1 MFAFVGDAGNA
12 ILFMVS
18 FVGLVIWSLIY
29 LLFASHYFLT
39 TLTDSSAGHDEV
51 QYPREGMFDWWWK
64 PIFCVWVL
72 AFWLIPVTVLL
83 APLAAFSPLAFAI
96 VWFAVLWIVYPM
108 SLMSTLHT
116 GNWFFFLHPVVVWRA
131 VRHWKALAYVHFITI
146 LSGGLCVGLLI
157 AAFAQNIWWAALAA
171 FLIPTS
177 ILFYARNWGRFAWL
191 SLNFVPRK
199 RKAPRDNSKKTA
211 SAKDGV
217 PEMDVEEID
226 PAAEGIR
233 PGLPPG
239 FASGLH
245 EGVPLSAGGFAPGAS
260 PQQPTTEDADEW
272 STDKKPYLVIEDG
285 AAPPFEEQAETPI
298 APAVAQVSS
307 APPTEEEDEWAT
319 EKKPY
324 GVLGDPDFTAPT
336 LSDADDD
343 GRPEANKPIQLGK
356 HYDERHERE
365 SEEKRKAKAEADKF
379 GLPAPSKKTPTF
391 ANALFFG
398 VWGFMIYERTLTV
411 WANLIVL
418 TIVELFFVYLTRMFF
433 PRVVE

>member
-18 FVGLVIWSLIY
+18 FVGLVIWSLLY

-72 AFWLIPVTVLL
+72 AFWLIPVTVVL
-83 APLAAFSPLAFAI
+83 APLAAVSPLAFAI

-116 GNWFFFLHPVVVWRA
+116 GNWFFFLHPVVLWRA
-131 VRHWKALAYVHFITI
+131 LRHWKALAYVHFITI
-146 LSGGLCVGLLI
+146 LSGAVCVVLLI
-157 AAFAQNIWWAALAA
+157 AAFAQNFWWAALAV

-199 RKAPRDNSKKTA
+199 RKAVRDDSRVKTPTRDA
-211 SAKDGV
+211 V
-217 PEMDVEEID
+217 PELDVEEID
-226 PAAEGIR
+226 PANEGIR

-239 FASGLH
+239 FTSGIH
-245 EGVPLSAGGFAPGAS
+245 EGVPLSAGGFVAGTP
-260 PQQPTTEDADEW
+260 PQTPTLEDADEW
-272 STDKKPYLVIEDG
+272 SADKKPYLVIEDG
-285 AAPPFEEQAETPI
+285 DAPPFEEQMETPA

-307 APPTEEEDEWAT
+307 GTPAEEEDEWAT

-324 GVLGDPDFTAPT
+324 GLIGDADFTAPT
-336 LSDADDD
+336 LSDADD
-343 GRPEANKPIQLGK
+343 RPEANKPIQLGK
-356 HYDERHERE
+356 HYDEHHERDK
-365 SEEKRKAKAEADKF
+365 EEKRRAREESAKF
-379 GLPAPSKKTPTF
+379 GLPAPSKKAPTF

-398 VWGFMIYERTLTV
+398 VWTFMIYERTLTV
-411 WANLIVL
+411 WANLIAL
-418 TIVELFFVYLTRMFF
+418 TIVELFFLYMTRMFF
-433 PRVVE
+433 TRLPE